1 MMIPFDSEAYN
12 FHIRNRLIYLLEYR
26 ATGTRMLSAMA
37 TLEEVQVVSA
47 GLVNIDTRLAATIA
61 VMGGMAGTW

>member
-1 MMIPFDSEAYN
+1 MMIPFDKETYN
-12 FHIRNRLIYLLEYR
+12 FHIRGRLTYLLEYR
-26 ATGTRMLSAMA
+26 ATGTRMLTEMA

-47 GLVNIDTRLAATIA
+47 GLVNIDTRLAVTIA

>member
-1 MMIPFDSEAYN
+1 MMIPFDKETYN
-12 FHIRNRLIYLLEYR
+12 FHIRGRLTYLLEYR
-26 ATGTRMLSAMA
+26 STGTKMLTAMS

-47 GLVNIDTRLAATIA
+47 GLVNIDTRLANTIA